1 MKEKDMSPSF
11 FSSLGRPLRKV
22 RSWLIRIGI
31 IAPPEDLNWKI
42 TDEQRQARRKLLFLK
57 FRIPGGGKF

>member
-1 MKEKDMSPSF
+1 MSPSF
-11 FSSLGRPLRKV
+11 FSSLYKSERPI

-31 IAPPEDLNWKI
+31 AAPPDDPDMAI

-57 FRIPGGGKF
+57 FRIPGGGKV